1 MPDYFL
7 YPCTNCGLID
17 SSYYMVY
24 SYKIADGRVCEENRH
39 KICPVVDYAIN
50 RDRVYE
56 CYSHVLL
63 YLINIRPKTKTQ
75 SDKFWS
81 CINTINRYPHINE
94 PVTIKAIEE
103 LNGMLRE

>member
-7 YPCTNCGLID
+7 YPCTICRLID

-63 YLINIRPKTKTQ
+63 YLINIRPKTKTH
-75 SDKFWS
+75 
-81 CINTINRYPHINE
+81 INTINRYPHINE